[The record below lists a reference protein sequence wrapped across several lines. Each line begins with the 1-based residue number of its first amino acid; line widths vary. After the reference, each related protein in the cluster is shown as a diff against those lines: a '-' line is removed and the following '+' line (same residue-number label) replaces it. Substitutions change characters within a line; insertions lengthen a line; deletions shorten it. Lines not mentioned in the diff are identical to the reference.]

1 MNETQLAYI
10 PVVYLLLVGI
20 PIVYTDL
27 REKRI
32 PNKLVLPATGALVL
46 TTIAIAFITGDW
58 LNALLTFLIAFT
70 LFSLLT
76 YLSIRGWI
84 GMGDVKLLVTMGIAL
99 SPFALMNWA
108 WLVLTTAGL
117 TLLIIGYKLL
127 ANKLFRV
134 PLYNKVALAPW
145 VYLAYTSLVGVIVYT
160 N

>member
-1 MNETQLAYI
+1 MNELQIAYI
-10 PVVYLLLVGI
+10 PVAYLLLVGI

-32 PNKLVLPATGALVL
+32 PNKLVLPATGALVI

-70 LFSLLT
+70 LFALLT
-76 YLSIRGWI
+76 YLSIRGWV

-99 SPFALMNWA
+99 SPFALLNWA
-108 WLVLTTAGL
+108 WLVLITAGL

-145 VYLAYTSLVGVIVYT
+145 VYLAYTLVVGTIIYT